1 MVQHNIVWAEATAS
15 ATFLTMSSTRS
26 RPKPDWMRVSRL
38 LRSVRGRIA
47 FASLAASGLALGV
60 EAVGVQG
67 VGAATFQR
75 LMVEHG
81 ASAELAHAMFDE
93 SVTRVVI
100 VTTLLALLASLGLGI
115 VLAQAVTRPLDG
127 IARAARRLAEGN
139 YGVRVERPGA
149 PELASLAD
157 SFNQMAAG
165 LEDQERLR
173 RDLISNFAHE
183 LRTPLTNLKGY
194 LQALR
199 DGVMATSTEVFA
211 SLDQEVDR
219 LYRLSLSLDELGTGG
234 SPTAPSGLGTIDLR
248 QVIEAALTLSRP
260 SFDRRNLKVELSSP
274 AELRVLANP
283 DHIAQVLLNLFQNAA
298 RYTLQGGS
306 VSIRAEV
313 EHGSVV
319 VSVTNSGE
327 GIPLVDLPH
336 IFERFYR
343 VEKSRDRSMGGAG
356 IGLAVVKQLVEAT
369 GGRVGVESA
378 RGMTRFWFSLP
389 S

>member
-1 MVQHNIVWAEATAS
+1 
-15 ATFLTMSSTRS
+15 
-26 RPKPDWMRVSRL
+26 MRASRL

-47 FASLAASGLALGV
+47 FASLAASGLARGV
-60 EAVGVQG
+60 EAGGVLG
-67 VGAATFQR
+67 VSAATFQR

-93 SVTRVVI
+93 SVTGVVI
-100 VTTLLALLASLGLGI
+100 LTTLLALLASVGLAI
-115 VLAQAVTRPLDG
+115 VLARAVTRPLDG
-127 IARAARRLAEGN
+127 VARAARRLAEGN
-139 YGVRVERPGA
+139 YDVRVDRPAA

-194 LQALR
+194 LQGLR
-199 DGVMATSTEVFA
+199 DGVVPTSTEVFD

-219 LYRLSLSLDELGTGG
+219 LYRLSLSLDELGTSA
-234 SPTAPSGLGTIDLR
+234 SPMARSGIDTIDLG
-248 QVIEAALTLSRP
+248 QVIEAALKLSQP
-260 SFDRRNLKVELSSP
+260 GFDRRGLRVDL
-274 AELRVLANP
+274 ALTTGVRVLANP

-298 RYTLQGGS
+298 RYTPEGGS

-313 EHGSVV
+313 DEGSVL

-327 GIPLVDLPH
+327 GIPAVDLPH
-336 IFERFYR
+336 VFERFYR

>member
-1 MVQHNIVWAEATAS
+1 
-15 ATFLTMSSTRS
+15 
-26 RPKPDWMRVSRL
+26 MRLARL

-47 FASLAASGLALGV
+47 LASLAASGLALGV

-67 VGAATFQR
+67 VGAVTFQR

-93 SVTRVVI
+93 SVTKVVI
-100 VTTLLALLASLGLGI
+100 VTTVLALLVSLGFAI

-127 IARAARRLAEGN
+127 VARAARRLAEGN
-139 YGVRVERPGA
+139 YGVRVERPAA

-199 DGVMATSTEVFA
+199 DGVVPTSTEVFA

-219 LYRLSLSLDELGTGG
+219 LYRLSLSLDQLGTSG
-234 SPTAPSGLGTIDLR
+234 SGTAPSGLVAIDLG
-248 QVIEAALTLSRP
+248 QVVEAALKLSSP
-260 SFDRRNLKVELSSP
+260 GFDRRNIRVALTLP
-274 AELRVLANP
+274 AGLRVSANP

-298 RYTLQGGS
+298 RYTPEGGS
-306 VSIRAEV
+306 VSIRAQV
-313 EHGSVV
+313 DDGSVV

-327 GIPLVDLPH
+327 GIPAADLPH
-336 IFERFYR
+336 VFERFDR
-343 VEKSRDRSMGGAG
+343 VEKSRDRSRGGAG
-356 IGLAVVKQLVEAT
+356 IGLALVKQLVEAT
-369 GGRVGVESA
+369 GGRVGVESDH
-378 RGMTRFWFSLP
+378 GVTRFWFSLP
-389 S
+389 T

>member
-1 MVQHNIVWAEATAS
+1 
-15 ATFLTMSSTRS
+15 
-26 RPKPDWMRVSRL
+26 MRLSRL

-47 FASLAASGLALGV
+47 LASLAASGLALSV

-81 ASAELAHAMFDE
+81 ATAELAHAMFDE

-100 VTTLLALLASLGLGI
+100 VTTLLALLASFGLAI

-127 IARAARRLAEGN
+127 VARAARRLAEGN
-139 YGVRVERPGA
+139 YGVRVERPAA

-165 LEDQERLR
+165 LEDQDRLR

-199 DGVMATSTEVFA
+199 DGVMPTSTEVFA

-234 SPTAPSGLGTIDLR
+234 SPTAPSGLGTIDLG
-248 QVIEAALTLSRP
+248 QVVEAALKLSHP
-260 SFDRRNLKVELSSP
+260 SFDRRSIKVELTLP
-274 AELRVLANP
+274 AGLRALANP

-298 RYTLQGGS
+298 RYTPEGGS

-313 EHGSVV
+313 DDGSVV

-327 GIPLVDLPH
+327 GIPAVDLPH
-336 IFERFYR
+336 VFERFYR
-343 VEKSRDRSMGGAG
+343 VEKSRDRSRGGAG
-356 IGLAVVKQLVEAT
+356 IGLALVKQLVEAT
-369 GGRVGVESA
+369 GGRVGVESDH
-378 RGMTRFWFSLP
+378 GVTRFWFSLP
-389 S
+389 T

>member
-1 MVQHNIVWAEATAS
+1 
-15 ATFLTMSSTRS
+15 
-26 RPKPDWMRVSRL
+26 
-38 LRSVRGRIA
+38 
-47 FASLAASGLALGV
+47 
-60 EAVGVQG
+60 
-67 VGAATFQR
+67 
-75 LMVEHG
+75 MVEHG

-93 SVTRVVI
+93 SVTGVVI
-100 VTTLLALLASLGLGI
+100 LTTLLALLASVGLAI
-115 VLAQAVTRPLDG
+115 VLARAVTRPLDG
-127 IARAARRLAEGN
+127 VARAARRLAEGN
-139 YGVRVERPGA
+139 YDVRVDRPAA

-194 LQALR
+194 LQGLR
-199 DGVMATSTEVFA
+199 DGVVPTSTEVFD

-219 LYRLSLSLDELGTGG
+219 LYRLSLSLDELGTSA
-234 SPTAPSGLGTIDLR
+234 SPMARSGIDTIDLG
-248 QVIEAALTLSRP
+248 QVIEAALKLSQP
-260 SFDRRNLKVELSSP
+260 GFDRRGLRVDL
-274 AELRVLANP
+274 ALTTGVRVLANP

-298 RYTLQGGS
+298 RYTPEGGS

-313 EHGSVV
+313 DEGSVL

-327 GIPLVDLPH
+327 GIPAVDLPH
-336 IFERFYR
+336 VFERFYR

>member
-1 MVQHNIVWAEATAS
+1 
-15 ATFLTMSSTRS
+15 
-26 RPKPDWMRVSRL
+26 MRLSRL
-38 LRSVRGRIA
+38 LRGVRGRIA
-47 FASLAASGLALGV
+47 LASLAASGLALGV

-100 VTTLLALLASLGLGI
+100 VTTLLALLASLGLAI

-127 IARAARRLAEGN
+127 VARAARRLAEGN
-139 YGVRVERPGA
+139 YGVRVERPAA

-199 DGVMATSTEVFA
+199 DGVVPTSTEVFA

-234 SPTAPSGLGTIDLR
+234 PPRAPPRVRTVARRPPR
-248 QVIEAALTLSRP
+248 QAARTPSRP
-260 SFDRRNLKVELSSP
+260 SVHPPPTPPRR
-274 AELRVLANP
+274 
-283 DHIAQVLLNLFQNAA
+283 
-298 RYTLQGGS
+298 
-306 VSIRAEV
+306 
-313 EHGSVV
+313 
-319 VSVTNSGE
+319 
-327 GIPLVDLPH
+327 
-336 IFERFYR
+336 
-343 VEKSRDRSMGGAG
+343 
-356 IGLAVVKQLVEAT
+356 
-369 GGRVGVESA
+369 
-378 RGMTRFWFSLP
+378 
-389 S
+389 

>member
-1 MVQHNIVWAEATAS
+1 
-15 ATFLTMSSTRS
+15 
-26 RPKPDWMRVSRL
+26 MRVSRL
-38 LRSVRGRIA
+38 LRSVRGRMA
-47 FASLAASGLALGV
+47 LASLAASGLALGV

-100 VTTLLALLASLGLGI
+100 VTTLLALLASLGLAI

-127 IARAARRLAEGN
+127 VGRAARRLAEGN
-139 YGVRVERPGA
+139 YGVRVERPAA

-199 DGVMATSTEVFA
+199 DGVMPTSPEVFA

-219 LYRLSLSLDELGTGG
+219 LYRLSLSLDELGIGG
-234 SPTAPSGLGTIDLR
+234 SRSAPTGLGTIDLG
-248 QVIEAALTLSRP
+248 QVVEAALKLSHR
-260 SFDRRNLKVELSSP
+260 SFDRRSIKVEVTLP
-274 AELRVLANP
+274 PELRVMANP

-298 RYTLQGGS
+298 RYTPERGA
-306 VSIRAEV
+306 VSIRAEAD
-313 EHGSVV
+313 EGSVV

-327 GIPLVDLPH
+327 GIPAVDLPH
-336 IFERFYR
+336 VFERFYR
-343 VEKSRDRSMGGAG
+343 VEKSRDRSRGGAG
-356 IGLAVVKQLVEAT
+356 IGLALVKQLVEAT
-369 GGRVGVESA
+369 GGRVGVESDH
-378 RGMTRFWFSLP
+378 GVTRFWFSLP
-389 S
+389 T

>member
-1 MVQHNIVWAEATAS
+1 
-15 ATFLTMSSTRS
+15 
-26 RPKPDWMRVSRL
+26 MRFSRL

-47 FASLAASGLALGV
+47 LASLAVSGLALGV
-60 EAVGVQG
+60 ESVGVQS

-81 ASAELAHAMFDE
+81 ATAELAHTMFDE

-100 VTTLLALLASLGLGI
+100 VTTLLALLASLGLAI

-127 IARAARRLAEGN
+127 VARAARRLAEGN
-139 YGVRVERPGA
+139 YAVRVERPAA

-199 DGVMATSTEVFA
+199 DGVMPTTTEVFA

-234 SPTAPSGLGTIDLR
+234 SPTAPAGLGSIDLG
-248 QVIEAALTLSRP
+248 QVVEAALKLSYP
-260 SFDRRNLKVELSSP
+260 GFDRRSIKVELALP

-298 RYTLQGGS
+298 RYTPEGGS
-306 VSIRAEV
+306 VSIRAEADD
-313 EHGSVV
+313 GSVV

-327 GIPLVDLPH
+327 GIPAVDLPH
-336 IFERFYR
+336 VFERFYR
-343 VEKSRDRSMGGAG
+343 VEKSRDRSRGGAG
-356 IGLAVVKQLVEAT
+356 IGLALVKQLVEAT
-369 GGRVGVESA
+369 GGRVGVESDH
-378 RGMTRFWFSLP
+378 GVTRFWFSLP
-389 S
+389 T

>member
-1 MVQHNIVWAEATAS
+1 MR
-15 ATFLTMSSTRS
+15 FL
-26 RPKPDWMRVSRL
+26 RL

-47 FASLAASGLALGV
+47 LASLAASVLALGV

-81 ASAELAHAMFDE
+81 ATAELAHAMFDE

-100 VTTLLALLASLGLGI
+100 VTTLLALLASLGLAI

-127 IARAARRLAEGN
+127 VARAARRLAEGN
-139 YGVRVERPGA
+139 YGVRVDRPAA

-157 SFNQMAAG
+157 SFNQLAAG

-173 RDLISNFAHE
+173 GDLISNFAHE

-199 DGVMATSTEVFA
+199 DGVMPTSTEVFS
-211 SLDQEVDR
+211 SLDHEVDR
-219 LYRLSLSLDELGTGG
+219 LYRLSLSLDELATGG
-234 SPTAPSGLGTIDLR
+234 SPKTPSGLVTIDLG
-248 QVIEAALTLSRP
+248 QVIEAALKLSHP
-260 SFDRRNLKVELSSP
+260 GFERRSIKVEMTLTTG
-274 AELRVLANP
+274 LRVMANP
-283 DHIAQVLLNLFQNAA
+283 DHMAQVLLNLFQNAA
-298 RYTLQGGS
+298 RYTPEGGS

-313 EHGSVV
+313 DDGSVV
-319 VSVTNSGE
+319 VSVMNSGE
-327 GIPLVDLPH
+327 GIPAVDLPH
-336 IFERFYR
+336 VFERFYR
-343 VEKSRDRSMGGAG
+343 VEKSRDRSRGGAG

-369 GGRVGVESA
+369 GGRVGVESD
-378 RGMTRFWFSLP
+378 REVTRFWFSLP
-389 S
+389 T

>member
-1 MVQHNIVWAEATAS
+1 
-15 ATFLTMSSTRS
+15 
-26 RPKPDWMRVSRL
+26 MRVLRL

-47 FASLAASGLALGV
+47 LASLAASGLALGV

-100 VTTLLALLASLGLGI
+100 VTTLLALLASLGLAI

-127 IARAARRLAEGN
+127 VARAARRLAEGN
-139 YGVRVERPGA
+139 YGVRVGRPAA

-157 SFNQMAAG
+157 SFNLMAAG

-173 RDLISNFAHE
+173 PDLISNFAHE

-199 DGVMATSTEVFA
+199 DGVMPTSTEVFA

-234 SPTAPSGLGTIDLR
+234 APPAAPRLGPPRLRPVGGAAVEAPYPT
-248 QVIEAALTLSRP
+248 
-260 SFDRRNLKVELSSP
+260 FDRRNIKVELTSP
-274 AELRVLANP
+274 
-283 DHIAQVLLNLFQNAA
+283 
-298 RYTLQGGS
+298 
-306 VSIRAEV
+306 
-313 EHGSVV
+313 
-319 VSVTNSGE
+319 
-327 GIPLVDLPH
+327 
-336 IFERFYR
+336 
-343 VEKSRDRSMGGAG
+343 
-356 IGLAVVKQLVEAT
+356 
-369 GGRVGVESA
+369 
-378 RGMTRFWFSLP
+378 
-389 S
+389 

>member
-1 MVQHNIVWAEATAS
+1 
-15 ATFLTMSSTRS
+15 
-26 RPKPDWMRVSRL
+26 
-38 LRSVRGRIA
+38 
-47 FASLAASGLALGV
+47 LAASGLALGV

-100 VTTLLALLASLGLGI
+100 VTTLLALLASLGLAI

-127 IARAARRLAEGN
+127 IASAARRLAEGN
-139 YGVRVERPGA
+139 YGVRVERPDA

-199 DGVMATSTEVFA
+199 DGVIPTSTEVFT

-234 SPTAPSGLGTIDLR
+234 SPAAPPGLGTIDLGP
-248 QVIEAALTLSRP
+248 VVNAALKLSYP
-260 SFDRRNLKVELSSP
+260 SFDHRSIKVELTLP

-298 RYTLQGGS
+298 RYTPEGGS

-313 EHGSVV
+313 DDGSVV
-319 VSVTNSGE
+319 VGVTNSGE
-327 GIPLVDLPH
+327 GIPAVDLPH
-336 IFERFYR
+336 VFERFYR
-343 VEKSRDRSMGGAG
+343 VEKSRDRSRGGAG
-356 IGLAVVKQLVEAT
+356 IGLAVVKQLVEAA
-369 GGRVGVESA
+369 GGRVGVESD
-378 RGMTRFWFSLP
+378 RGVTRFWFSLP
-389 S
+389 T

>member
-1 MVQHNIVWAEATAS
+1 
-15 ATFLTMSSTRS
+15 
-26 RPKPDWMRVSRL
+26 MRLSRL
-38 LRSVRGRIA
+38 LRGVRGRIA
-47 FASLAASGLALGV
+47 LASLAASGLALGV

-100 VTTLLALLASLGLGI
+100 VTTLLALLVSLGLAI

-127 IARAARRLAEGN
+127 VARAARRLAEGN
-139 YGVRVERPGA
+139 YGVRVERPAA

-199 DGVMATSTEVFA
+199 DGVMPTSTDVFA

-219 LYRLSLSLDELGTGG
+219 LYRLSLSLDDLGTGG
-234 SPTAPSGLGTIDLR
+234 SPTAPSGLGAIDLG
-248 QVIEAALTLSRP
+248 QVVEAALKLSYP
-260 SFDRRNLKVELSSP
+260 SFDRRSIKVELTLP
-274 AELRVLANP
+274 AGLRVLANP

-298 RYTLQGGS
+298 RYTPEGGS

-313 EHGSVV
+313 DDGSVV

-327 GIPLVDLPH
+327 GIPAVDLPH
-336 IFERFYR
+336 VFERFYR
-343 VEKSRDRSMGGAG
+343 VEKSRDRSRGGAG
-356 IGLAVVKQLVEAT
+356 IGLALVKQIVEAT
-369 GGRVGVESA
+369 GGRVGVESDH
-378 RGMTRFWFSLP
+378 GVTRFWFSLP
-389 S
+389 T

>member
-1 MVQHNIVWAEATAS
+1 
-15 ATFLTMSSTRS
+15 
-26 RPKPDWMRVSRL
+26 MRLARL

-47 FASLAASGLALGV
+47 LASLAASGLALGI
-60 EAVGVQG
+60 EAIGVQG

-75 LMVEHG
+75 LMLEHG

-100 VTTLLALLASLGLGI
+100 VTTLVALLVSLAFAV

-127 IARAARRLAEGN
+127 VARAARRLAEGN
-139 YGVRVERPGA
+139 YGVRVERPSA

-183 LRTPLTNLKGY
+183 LRTPLTNLRGY

-199 DGVMATSTEVFA
+199 DGVVPTSTEVFA

-219 LYRLSLSLDELGTGG
+219 LYRLSLSLDELGAGG
-234 SPTAPSGLGTIDLR
+234 SPTVPSGLSTIDLG
-248 QVIEAALTLSRP
+248 QVVEAALKLSYP
-260 SFDRRNLKVELSSP
+260 GFDRRGIKVALTLP
-274 AELRVLANP
+274 TGLRVVANP

-298 RYTLQGGS
+298 RYTPEGGS

-313 EHGSVV
+313 DDGSVV

-327 GIPLVDLPH
+327 GIPAADLPH
-336 IFERFYR
+336 VFERFYR
-343 VEKSRDRSMGGAG
+343 VEKSRDRSRGGAG
-356 IGLAVVKQLVEAT
+356 IGLALVKQLVEAT
-369 GGRVGVESA
+369 GGRVGVESDH
-378 RGMTRFWFSLP
+378 GVTRFWFSLP
-389 S
+389 T

>member
-1 MVQHNIVWAEATAS
+1 
-15 ATFLTMSSTRS
+15 
-26 RPKPDWMRVSRL
+26 MRVLRL

-47 FASLAASGLALGV
+47 LASLAASGLALGV
-60 EAVGVQG
+60 EAVGVQD

-100 VTTLLALLASLGLGI
+100 VTTLLALLVSLGLAI

-127 IARAARRLAEGN
+127 VARAARRLAEGN
-139 YGVRVERPGA
+139 YGVRVERPAA
-149 PELASLAD
+149 PDLASLAD

-199 DGVMATSTEVFA
+199 DGVMPTSTEVFA

-219 LYRLSLSLDELGTGG
+219 LYRLSLSLDDLGTGG
-234 SPTAPSGLGTIDLR
+234 SPPATPPLRAIQLR
-248 QVIEAALTLSRP
+248 QGVGAPFEPSHP
-260 SFDRRNLKVELSSP
+260 SFDRR
-274 AELRVLANP
+274 
-283 DHIAQVLLNLFQNAA
+283 
-298 RYTLQGGS
+298 
-306 VSIRAEV
+306 SIRV
-313 EHGSVV
+313 
-319 VSVTNSGE
+319 
-327 GIPLVDLPH
+327 
-336 IFERFYR
+336 
-343 VEKSRDRSMGGAG
+343 
-356 IGLAVVKQLVEAT
+356 
-369 GGRVGVESA
+369 
-378 RGMTRFWFSLP
+378 
-389 S
+389 

>member
-1 MVQHNIVWAEATAS
+1 
-15 ATFLTMSSTRS
+15 
-26 RPKPDWMRVSRL
+26 MRVSRL

-47 FASLAASGLALGV
+47 LASLAASGLALGV

-100 VTTLLALLASLGLGI
+100 VTTLLALLASLGLAI

-127 IARAARRLAEGN
+127 VARAARRLAEGN
-139 YGVRVERPGA
+139 YGVRVERPAA
-149 PELASLAD
+149 PDLASLAD

-173 RDLISNFAHE
+173 RDLISHFAHE

-199 DGVMATSTEVFA
+199 DGVMPTSTEVFA

-219 LYRLSLSLDELGTGG
+219 LYRLSLSLDDLGTGG
-234 SPTAPSGLGTIDLR
+234 SPTAPSRLRALDLR
-248 QVIEAALTLSRP
+248 PGGETALKL
-260 SFDRRNLKVELSSP
+260 
-274 AELRVLANP
+274 P
-283 DHIAQVLLNLFQNAA
+283 D
-298 RYTLQGGS
+298 
-306 VSIRAEV
+306 
-313 EHGSVV
+313 
-319 VSVTNSGE
+319 
-327 GIPLVDLPH
+327 P
-336 IFERFYR
+336 RFYR
-343 VEKSRDRSMGGAG
+343 RR
-356 IGLAVVKQLVEAT
+356 IT
-369 GGRVGVESA
+369 GRA
-378 RGMTRFWFSLP
+378 
-389 S
+389 

>member
-1 MVQHNIVWAEATAS
+1 
-15 ATFLTMSSTRS
+15 
-26 RPKPDWMRVSRL
+26 MRLSRL
-38 LRSVRGRIA
+38 LRGVRGRIA
-47 FASLAASGLALGV
+47 LASLAASGLALGV

-67 VGAATFQR
+67 VGAAPFQR
-75 LMVEHG
+75 LMVEPA
-81 ASAELAHAMFDE
+81 ASAALAHAMFDE

-100 VTTLLALLASLGLGI
+100 VTTLLALLASLGLAI

-127 IARAARRLAEGN
+127 VARAARRLAEGN
-139 YGVRVERPGA
+139 YGVRVERPAA

-199 DGVMATSTEVFA
+199 DGVMPTNTEVFT

-234 SPTAPSGLGTIDLR
+234 SPMEPSGLGTIDLG
-248 QVIEAALTLSRP
+248 QVVEAALKLSYP
-260 SFDRRNLKVELSSP
+260 SFDRRSIRVELTLP
-274 AELRVLANP
+274 ARLRVLANP

-298 RYTLQGGS
+298 RYTPEGGS

-313 EHGSVV
+313 DDGSVV
-319 VSVTNSGE
+319 VSVSNSGE
-327 GIPLVDLPH
+327 GIPAVDLPH
-336 IFERFYR
+336 VFERFYR
-343 VEKSRDRSMGGAG
+343 VEKSRDRSRGGAG
-356 IGLAVVKQLVEAT
+356 VGPGPVETDLWGA
-369 GGRVGVESA
+369 GGGGVGEA
-378 RGMTRFWFSLP
+378 GHWGTTCCG
-389 S
+389 